1 LHCWAAARAYLTRLF
16 QTSLPVSLALLACSG
31 CEESPQ
37 RTVRAIVFET
47 HGTVSIQSDRYSP
60 ELPMPSNASLPVGT
74 IIRTESE
81 SGASI
86 ALLPNA
92 LVQLAETTKLEI
104 LALTITKDGNETE
117 DPMRDRLAHVK
128 LWRGAIFLFHERND
142 TARAEL
148 RITTS
153 QGEAMTGAAALCK
166 LEAGN
171 HHARLTSVSGQI
183 LFRQN
188 ESAKAEQV
196 PPGNVAEWNSGI
208 ATLVSVVT
216 DRPGQDA
223 VNEAIEVERK
233 VRALRRA
240 ARNILPR

>member
-1 LHCWAAARAYLTRLF
+1 
-16 QTSLPVSLALLACSG
+16 
-31 CEESPQ
+31 
-37 RTVRAIVFET
+37 
-47 HGTVSIQSDRYSP
+47 
-60 ELPMPSNASLPVGT
+60 MPSNASLPVGT

-117 DPMRDRLAHVK
+117 DPMRERFAHIK
-128 LWRGAIFLFHERND
+128 LWRGAIFFSHERND

-153 QGEAMTGAAALCK
+153 QGEATTGASALCK

-183 LFRQN
+183 LFWQN
-188 ESAKAEQV
+188 ESARAEQI
-196 PPGNVAEWNSGI
+196 PPGNVGEWNSGI

-216 DRPGQDA
+216 DRPGQED
-223 VNEAIEVERK
+223 VNEAIEVEQK
-233 VRALRRA
+233 LRALRRVW
-240 ARNILPR
+240 RDVLPR